1 MRNKV
6 ALLIPYFG
14 TLPNYFSLWRKS
26 AEANKKFDFLFF
38 TDCFVKSSTNIKVVS
53 MKFSDLKKRISELFP
68 FKIKCKTPYK
78 LCDYKPVYGLIFKDY
93 IKEYDFWGFCDIDL
107 ILGDLSKS
115 ITDEILDN
123 SDKIFFHGHFSLFRN
138 SDKMNSLFKNKYPN
152 VLDYKYAFRT
162 NYSCHFDES
171 GTAGFAHEVDKSIRY
186 ACPGTFLDVNAYEY
200 RIMYRESECLALWKE
215 GKLYLILPE
224 NEKKEVL
231 YIHLQKRKMKL
242 LCDSKGGIFGI
253 FRNQFVDISESEIG
267 QLLNT
272 PVNSLE
278 AAEFKKNIKR
288 WRWRQII
295 DNICNGAVK
304 ARIYR
309 RALQWKMH

>member
-1 MRNKV
+1 
-6 ALLIPYFG
+6 
-14 TLPNYFSLWRKS
+14 
-26 AEANKKFDFLFF
+26 
-38 TDCFVKSSTNIKVVS
+38 
-53 MKFSDLKKRISELFP
+53 
-68 FKIKCKTPYK
+68 
-78 LCDYKPVYGLIFKDY
+78 
-93 IKEYDFWGFCDIDL
+93 
-107 ILGDLSKS
+107 
-115 ITDEILDN
+115 
-123 SDKIFFHGHFSLFRN
+123 
-138 SDKMNSLFKNKYPN
+138 
-152 VLDYKYAFRT
+152 
-162 NYSCHFDES
+162 
-171 GTAGFAHEVDKSIRY
+171 
-186 ACPGTFLDVNAYEY
+186 
-200 RIMYRESECLALWKE
+200 
-215 GKLYLILPE
+215 
-224 NEKKEVL
+224 
-231 YIHLQKRKMKL
+231 MKL